1 MNPLASSRIAVLSL
15 CAGATL
21 LAGCATATREQKG
34 AATGAMIGA
43 VAGAVLGD
51 SKKSAAIGA
60 AAGALGGY
68 VWSKQMEDRRKAM
81 ESATAGTGVTVAQ
94 TADNQLRLT
103 IPNDISFEVG
113 RSNIQPRL
121 MPILDQ
127 FAQGLGQQPSIEVRI
142 IGHTDSTGNDAIN
155 NPLSVARAQ
164 SARDYLVSKGVDARR
179 ISTEGRGSREP
190 VADNAT
196 EAGRARNRRIDIF
209 LAERAGG

>member
-1 MNPLASSRIAVLSL
+1 MNPLTPSRVAVLSL
-15 CAGATL
+15 CAAATL

-68 VWSKQMEDRRKAM
+68 VWSKQMEDKRKAM
-81 ESATAGTGVTVAQ
+81 ESATAGTGATVAQ

-142 IGHTDSTGNDAIN
+142 IGHTDSTGSDAIN
-155 NPLSVARAQ
+155 NPLSIARAQ
-164 SARDYLVSKGVDARR
+164 SARDYLVSRGVDARR

-190 VADNAT
+190 IADNAT